1 MLLWLHA
8 FLICL
13 EPVCAS
19 PNIFARQNCETFF
32 CPDNSWD
39 TFGTFLKNSFGSTP
53 ELPALPDSW
62 ESPETPPSK
71 EPDVELQISAPQP
84 EQDRCSAL
92 APKES
97 DSQDLPVSS

>member
-13 EPVCAS
+13 EPVSAS
-19 PNIFARQNCETFF
+19 PNIFARQNCETLF

-39 TFGTFLKNSFGSTP
+39 TFGTFLKDGFGPTP
-53 ELPALPDSW
+53 ELPTLPDSW
-62 ESPETPPSK
+62 DSPETPPSK

-92 APKES
+92 APEES